1 MKETEAL
8 HSIEAAKMEFIDRT
22 MINTDI
28 IKKSNK
34 NIYDRIHKR
43 AKELMNKHPEHQYLF
58 EGYLKSQEEENA
70 ILENDIT
77 CITWLLRKQD

>member
-1 MKETEAL
+1 M
-8 HSIEAAKMEFIDRT
+8 SSMKMEIVDMT
-22 MINTDI
+22 LINKDI

-43 AKELMNKHPEHQYLF
+43 AIELMHKNPEHQYLF